1 VTLVSLS
8 FNVAAG
14 YQAGA
19 DVASR
24 SDTWKR
30 SALHSPATSKP

>member
-1 VTLVSLS
+1 VTPVSLS

-24 SDTWKR
+24 SDTRKR
-30 SALHSPATSKP
+30 SALHSQATSKP